1 MKYKTEIHNGFS
13 SVYVSILD
21 ENDNWVCHLNFN
33 KQHIESLGNRYDV
46 DNNNFIRFATSD
58 LEASMFS
65 VLYKAQE
72 AIRLTEYKINLD
84 TSS

>member
-33 KQHIESLGNRYDV
+33 KQHIESLGNRYDK
-46 DNNNFIRFATSD
+46 DGMSN
-58 LEASMFS
+58 ASWE
-65 VLYKAQE
+65 LDAN
-72 AIRLTEYKINLD
+72 LNKILCKVQDKLGLAKPLD